1 MIKCY
6 YGRIFERETE
16 NLHRSEKKR
25 SKFEVNLIISFYL
38 FYLFLF
44 LTLTMIKLLLLRLR
58 IFVTETYK
66 IHIFFYNVY
75 FIYSLQSNDYATRN
89 E

>member
-25 SKFEVNLIISFYL
+25 SKFEVNLIISFY
-38 FYLFLF
+38 
-44 LTLTMIKLLLLRLR
+44 
-58 IFVTETYK
+58 
-66 IHIFFYNVY
+66 
-75 FIYSLQSNDYATRN
+75 FIYSYFNTDNDQIVVIEIANFCYRN
-89 E
+89 I